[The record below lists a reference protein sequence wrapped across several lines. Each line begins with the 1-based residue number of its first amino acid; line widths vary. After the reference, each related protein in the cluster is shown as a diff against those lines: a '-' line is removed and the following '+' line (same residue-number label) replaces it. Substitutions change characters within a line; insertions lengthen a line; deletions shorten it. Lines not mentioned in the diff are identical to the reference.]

1 MFFKYI
7 CSYLKQ
13 KMFFLFRKSIIK
25 KNKGEAGDLVG
36 EKRTFLGRQKFLA
49 NGVAGISKNW
59 PSANFAH
66 IVPST
71 SRNLNSNQKQKSY
84 VNWKLCNAEKSK
96 IMVAPSFGNECP
108 NSTGFSWNEFKV
120 GQFQFFVNHDYLL
133 LLESDVELFTIFISC
148 HVPSKQKN
156 IVRCGGEKIIH
167 SNILVQRDS
176 WQKND

>member
-1 MFFKYI
+1 MFSKYI

-13 KMFFLFRKSIIK
+13 KKIFFRKSIIK
-25 KNKGEAGDLVG
+25 KNKGGAGDLVG

-49 NGVAGISKNW
+49 NGVAGKSKNW

-96 IMVAPSFGNECP
+96 IMVAPPFGSECP
-108 NSTGFSWNEFKV
+108 NSTGFSWDAIGTQQKTRFL
-120 GQFQFFVNHDYLL
+120 FYFFFY
-133 LLESDVELFTIFISC
+133 F
-148 HVPSKQKN
+148 
-156 IVRCGGEKIIH
+156 
-167 SNILVQRDS
+167 
-176 WQKND
+176 